1 MNRTTGTD
9 LAQQGQSL
17 HNGDSPHCA
26 NGKKALS
33 SQHMS
38 KGRTSWA
45 WVPTL
50 YFAEGLPYVLIVTV
64 SAIMFKQLGTSNAD
78 VALYTSWL
86 YLPWVIK
93 PIWSP
98 FVDLAKTKRWWL
110 LLTQLILGAGL
121 AGIALTLHAG
131 NFFKW
136 SLAIMWLLAFSS
148 ATHDI
153 SIDGFYLLG
162 LDEGE
167 QSLFVGIRNTAYRI
181 AMIAG
186 QGGLLILVGYFQN
199 RFGDVTNAWSLGFL
213 IAGGLMILLFL
224 YHSSILPHPVADCTI
239 AVSGKNILKEF
250 GRTFVSYFSKP
261 DILTAVLFILL
272 FRFPEAQ
279 IGKIAP
285 LFLVDSIENGGLGLT
300 TAQIG
305 FAQGTLGV
313 IGLLLGGILG
323 GITLSR
329 HGLKKCIWWMVGAIS
344 LPDLVYV
351 YLSWMPTQN
360 IAVVSSC
367 IFIEQL
373 GYGFGFTAFTLF
385 LMYVARGEHQ
395 TSHYAISTGIMALG
409 MMLPGMIS
417 GRLQEMM
424 GYRWFFVWI
433 IACCA
438 ITCLVSALIKYEPEF
453 GKKQ

>member
-1 MNRTTGTD
+1 M
-9 LAQQGQSL
+9 L
-17 HNGDSPHCA
+17 
-26 NGKKALS
+26 
-33 SQHMS
+33 
-38 KGRTSWA
+38 
-45 WVPTL
+45 V
-50 YFAEGLPYVLIVTV
+50 VTV
-64 SAIMFKQLGTSNAD
+64 SAIMFKQLGISNAD

-93 PIWSP
+93 PFWSP
-98 FVDLAKTKRWWL
+98 FVDLVKTKRWWL

-121 AGIALTLHAG
+121 AGVALTLNTT

-153 SIDGFYLLG
+153 SIDGFYMLG

-186 QGGLLILVGYFQN
+186 QGGLLIMVGQFEKL
-199 RFGDVTNAWSLGFL
+199 FGSTVRAWSLGFL
-213 IAGGLMILLFL
+213 VAGGLMILLWL
-224 YHSSILPHPVADCTI
+224 YHSYILPHPVADCTI
-239 AVSGKNILKEF
+239 GVSGSNILKEF
-250 GRTFVSYFSKP
+250 GMTFVSYFKKP
-261 DILTAVLFILL
+261 YIVPALLFILL

-279 IGKIAP
+279 LGKIAP
-285 LFLVDSIENGGLGLT
+285 LFLVDDIATGGLGLT
-300 TAQIG
+300 TGQVG

-329 HGLKKCIWWMVGAIS
+329 FGLKKCIWYMVAAIS
-344 LPDLVYV
+344 VPDLVYV
-351 YLSWMPTQN
+351 YLSWFPTQN
-360 IAVVSSC
+360 MALVSTC
-367 IFIEQL
+367 IFIEQM
-373 GYGFGFTAFTLF
+373 GYGFGFTAYTLF
-385 LMYVARGEHQ
+385 LMYFARGEHQ

-417 GRLQEMM
+417 GMLQESM
-424 GYRWFFVWI
+424 GYRTFFIWV

-438 ITCLVSALIKYEPEF
+438 VTCVVSAIIKYEPDF

>member
-1 MNRTTGTD
+1 M
-9 LAQQGQSL
+9 A
-17 HNGDSPHCA
+17 SPRA
-26 NGKKALS
+26 
-33 SQHMS
+33 
-38 KGRTSWA
+38 SWA

-50 YFAEGLPYVLIVTV
+50 YFAEGLPYVLVVTV
-64 SAIMFKQLGTSNAD
+64 SAIMFKQLGISNAD

-93 PIWSP
+93 PFWSP
-98 FVDLAKTKRWWL
+98 FVDLVKTKRWWL

-121 AGIALTLHAG
+121 AGVALTLNTT

-148 ATHDI
+148 ATPDI
-153 SIDGFYLLG
+153 SIDGFYMLG

-186 QGGLLILVGYFQN
+186 QGGLLIMVGQFE
-199 RFGDVTNAWSLGFL
+199 RLFGSTVRAWSLGFL
-213 IAGGLMILLFL
+213 VAGGLMILLWL
-224 YHSSILPHPVADCTI
+224 YHSYILPHPVADCTI
-239 AVSGKNILKEF
+239 GVSGSNILKEF
-250 GRTFVSYFSKP
+250 GMTFVSYFKKP
-261 DILTAVLFILL
+261 YIVPALLFILL

-279 IGKIAP
+279 LGKIAP
-285 LFLVDSIENGGLGLT
+285 LFLVDDIATGGLGLT
-300 TAQIG
+300 TGQVG

-329 HGLKKCIWWMVGAIS
+329 FGLKKCIWYMVAAIS
-344 LPDLVYV
+344 VPDLVYV
-351 YLSWMPTQN
+351 YLSWFPTQN
-360 IAVVSSC
+360 MALVSTC
-367 IFIEQL
+367 IFIEQM
-373 GYGFGFTAFTLF
+373 GYGFGFTAYTLF
-385 LMYVARGEHQ
+385 LMYFARGEHQ

-417 GRLQEMM
+417 GMLQESM
-424 GYRWFFVWI
+424 GYRTFFIWV

-438 ITCLVSALIKYEPEF
+438 VTCVVSAIIKYEPDF

>member
-1 MNRTTGTD
+1 M
-9 LAQQGQSL
+9 A
-17 HNGDSPHCA
+17 SPRA
-26 NGKKALS
+26 
-33 SQHMS
+33 
-38 KGRTSWA
+38 SWA

-50 YFAEGLPYVLIVTV
+50 YFAEGLPYVLVVTV
-64 SAIMFKQLGTSNAD
+64 SAIMFKQLGISNAD

-93 PIWSP
+93 PFWSP
-98 FVDLAKTKRWWL
+98 FVDLVKTKRWWL

-121 AGIALTLHAG
+121 AGVALTLNTT

-153 SIDGFYLLG
+153 SIDGFYMLG

-186 QGGLLILVGYFQN
+186 QGGLLILVGQFEKM
-199 RFGDVTNAWSLGFL
+199 FGSTVRAWSLGFL
-213 IAGGLMILLFL
+213 VAGGLMILLWL
-224 YHSSILPHPVADCTI
+224 YHSYILPHPVADCTI
-239 AVSGKNILKEF
+239 GISGSNILKEF
-250 GRTFVSYFSKP
+250 GMTFVSYFKKP
-261 DILTAVLFILL
+261 NILPALLFILL

-279 IGKIAP
+279 LGKIAP
-285 LFLVDSIENGGLGLT
+285 LFLVDDAAAGGLALT
-300 TAQIG
+300 TGQVG

-329 HGLKKCIWWMVGAIS
+329 FGLKKCIWYMVAAIS
-344 LPDLVYV
+344 VPDLVYV
-351 YLSWMPTQN
+351 YLSWFPTQN
-360 IAVVSSC
+360 MALVSTC
-367 IFIEQL
+367 IFIEQM
-373 GYGFGFTAFTLF
+373 GYGFGFTAYTLF
-385 LMYVARGEHQ
+385 LMYFARGEHQ

-417 GRLQEMM
+417 GILQESM
-424 GYRWFFVWI
+424 GYRTFFIWV

-438 ITCLVSALIKYEPEF
+438 VTCAVSAIIKYEPDF

>member
-1 MNRTTGTD
+1 M
-9 LAQQGQSL
+9 A
-17 HNGDSPHCA
+17 SPRA
-26 NGKKALS
+26 
-33 SQHMS
+33 
-38 KGRTSWA
+38 SWA

-50 YFAEGLPYVLIVTV
+50 YFAEGLPYVLVVTV
-64 SAIMFKQLGTSNAD
+64 SAIMFKQLGISNAD

-93 PIWSP
+93 PFWSP
-98 FVDLAKTKRWWL
+98 FVDLVKTKRWWL

-121 AGIALTLHAG
+121 AGVALTLNAA

-153 SIDGFYLLG
+153 SIDGFYMLG

-186 QGGLLILVGYFQN
+186 QGGLLIMVGQFEKL
-199 RFGDVTNAWSLGFL
+199 FGSTVRAWSLGFL
-213 IAGGLMILLFL
+213 VAGGLMILLWL
-224 YHSSILPHPVADCTI
+224 YHSYILPHPVADCTI
-239 AVSGKNILKEF
+239 GVSGKNILKEF
-250 GRTFVSYFSKP
+250 GMTFVSYFQKP
-261 DILTAVLFILL
+261 YILPALLFILL

-279 IGKIAP
+279 LGKIAP
-285 LFLVDSIENGGLGLT
+285 LFLVDDAAAGGLGLT
-300 TAQIG
+300 TGQVG

-329 HGLKKCIWWMVGAIS
+329 FGLKKCIWYMVAAIS
-344 LPDLVYV
+344 VPDLVYV
-351 YLSWMPTQN
+351 YLSWFPTQN
-360 IAVVSSC
+360 MALVSTC
-367 IFIEQL
+367 IFIEQM
-373 GYGFGFTAFTLF
+373 GYGFGFTAYTLF
-385 LMYVARGEHQ
+385 LMYFARGEHQ

-417 GRLQEMM
+417 GMLQESM
-424 GYRWFFVWI
+424 GYRTFFIWV

-438 ITCLVSALIKYEPEF
+438 VTCVVSALIKYEPDF

>member
-1 MNRTTGTD
+1 
-9 LAQQGQSL
+9 
-17 HNGDSPHCA
+17 
-26 NGKKALS
+26 
-33 SQHMS
+33 
-38 KGRTSWA
+38 
-45 WVPTL
+45 
-50 YFAEGLPYVLIVTV
+50 
-64 SAIMFKQLGTSNAD
+64 MFKQLGISNTD

-93 PIWSP
+93 PFWSP
-98 FVDLAKTKRWWL
+98 FVDLVKTKRWWL

-121 AGIALTLHAG
+121 AGVALTLNTT

-136 SLAIMWLLAFSS
+136 SLTIMWLLAFSS

-153 SIDGFYLLG
+153 SIDGFYMLG

-186 QGGLLILVGYFQN
+186 QGGLLILVGQFEKV
-199 RFGDVTNAWSLGFL
+199 FGSTVRAWSLGFL
-213 IAGGLMILLFL
+213 IAGGLMILLWL
-224 YHSSILPHPVADCTI
+224 YHSYILPHPVADCTI
-239 AVSGKNILKEF
+239 GVSGKNIIKEF
-250 GRTFVSYFSKP
+250 GMTFVSYFKKP
-261 DILTAVLFILL
+261 YILSALLFILL

-279 IGKIAP
+279 LGKIAP
-285 LFLVDSIENGGLGLT
+285 LFLVDDAASGGLELT
-300 TAQIG
+300 TGQVG

-329 HGLKKCIWWMVGAIS
+329 HGLKKCIWYMVAAIS
-344 LPDLVYV
+344 VPDLVYV
-351 YLSWMPTQN
+351 YLSWFPTQN
-360 IAVVSSC
+360 MALVSTC
-367 IFIEQL
+367 IFIEQM
-373 GYGFGFTAFTLF
+373 GYGFGFTAYTLF
-385 LMYVARGEHQ
+385 LMYFARGEHQ

-417 GRLQEMM
+417 GMLQEHM
-424 GYRWFFVWI
+424 GYRTFFIWV

-438 ITCLVSALIKYEPEF
+438 VTCVVSALIKYEPDF

>member
-1 MNRTTGTD
+1 M
-9 LAQQGQSL
+9 A
-17 HNGDSPHCA
+17 SPRA
-26 NGKKALS
+26 
-33 SQHMS
+33 
-38 KGRTSWA
+38 SWA

-50 YFAEGLPYVLIVTV
+50 YFAEGLPYVLVVTV
-64 SAIMFKQLGTSNAD
+64 SAIMFKQLGISNAD

-93 PIWSP
+93 PFWSP
-98 FVDLAKTKRWWL
+98 FVDLVKTKRWWL
-110 LLTQLILGAGL
+110 LLTQIILGAGL
-121 AGIALTLHAG
+121 AGVALTLNTT

-153 SIDGFYLLG
+153 SIDGFYMLG

-186 QGGLLILVGYFQN
+186 QGGLLILVGQFEKL
-199 RFGDVTNAWSLGFL
+199 FGSTVRAWSLGFL
-213 IAGGLMILLFL
+213 VAGGLMILLWL
-224 YHSSILPHPVADCTI
+224 YHSYILPHPVADCTI
-239 AVSGKNILKEF
+239 EVSGRNILKEF
-250 GRTFVSYFSKP
+250 GMTFVSYFKKP
-261 DILTAVLFILL
+261 HIVPALLFILL

-279 IGKIAP
+279 LGKIAP
-285 LFLVDSIENGGLGLT
+285 LFLVDVKEAGGLALT
-300 TAQIG
+300 TGQVG

-329 HGLKKCIWWMVGAIS
+329 FGLKKCIWFMVAAIS
-344 LPDLVYV
+344 VPDLVYV
-351 YLSWMPTQN
+351 YLSWFPTQN
-360 IAVVSSC
+360 MALVTTC
-367 IFIEQL
+367 IFIEQM
-373 GYGFGFTAFTLF
+373 GYGFGFTAYTLF
-385 LMYVARGEHQ
+385 LIYFSRGEHQ

-417 GRLQEMM
+417 GILQEHM
-424 GYRWFFVWI
+424 GYLAFFIWV
-433 IACCA
+433 IACCTV
-438 ITCLVSALIKYEPEF
+438 TCLVTAFIKYEPDF
-453 GKKQ
+453 GKKK

>member
-1 MNRTTGTD
+1 M
-9 LAQQGQSL
+9 A
-17 HNGDSPHCA
+17 SPRA
-26 NGKKALS
+26 
-33 SQHMS
+33 
-38 KGRTSWA
+38 SWA

-50 YFAEGLPYVLIVTV
+50 YFAEGLPYVLVVTV
-64 SAIMFKQLGTSNAD
+64 SAIMFKQLGISNAD

-93 PIWSP
+93 PFWSP
-98 FVDLAKTKRWWL
+98 FVDLVKTKRWWL

-121 AGIALTLHAG
+121 AGVALTLSTT

-153 SIDGFYLLG
+153 SIDGFYMLG

-186 QGGLLILVGYFQN
+186 QGGLLILVGQFEKA
-199 RFGDVTNAWSLGFL
+199 FGSTVRAWSLGFQV
-213 IAGGLMILLFL
+213 AGGLMILLWL
-224 YHSSILPHPVADCTI
+224 YHSYILPHPVADCTI
-239 AVSGKNILKEF
+239 GVSGKNILKEF
-250 GRTFVSYFSKP
+250 GMTFISYFQKP
-261 DILTAVLFILL
+261 YIVPALLFILL

-279 IGKIAP
+279 LGKIAP
-285 LFLVDSIENGGLGLT
+285 LFLVDDAAAGGLELT
-300 TAQIG
+300 TGQVG

-329 HGLKKCIWWMVGAIS
+329 FGLKKCIWYMVAAIS
-344 LPDLVYV
+344 VPDLVYV
-351 YLSWMPTQN
+351 YLSWFPTQN
-360 IAVVSSC
+360 MALVSTC
-367 IFIEQL
+367 IFIEQM
-373 GYGFGFTAFTLF
+373 GYGFGFTAYTLF
-385 LMYVARGEHQ
+385 LMYFARGEHQ

-417 GRLQEMM
+417 GMLQESM
-424 GYRWFFVWI
+424 GYRTFFIWV

-438 ITCLVSALIKYEPEF
+438 VTCAVSAFIKYEPDF

>member
-1 MNRTTGTD
+1 MASHR
-9 LAQQGQSL
+9 S
-17 HNGDSPHCA
+17 
-26 NGKKALS
+26 
-33 SQHMS
+33 
-38 KGRTSWA
+38 SWA

-50 YFAEGLPYVLIVTV
+50 YFAEGLPYVLVVTV
-64 SAIMFKQLGTSNAD
+64 SAIMFKQLGISNAD

-93 PIWSP
+93 PFWSP
-98 FVDLAKTKRWWL
+98 FVDLVKTKRWWL
-110 LLTQLILGAGL
+110 LLTQVILGAGL
-121 AGIALTLHAG
+121 AGVALTLNTS
-131 NFFKW
+131 NFFRW

-153 SIDGFYLLG
+153 SIDGFYMLG

-186 QGGLLILVGYFQN
+186 QGGLLILVGLFEKQ
-199 RFGDVTNAWSLGFL
+199 FGSAVRAWSLGFL
-213 IAGGLMILLFL
+213 VAGGLMILLWL
-224 YHSSILPHPVADCTI
+224 YHSYILPHPVADCTI
-239 AVSGKNILKEF
+239 GISGKNILKEF
-250 GRTFVSYFSKP
+250 GMTFVSYFKKP
-261 DILTAVLFILL
+261 HILPALLFILL

-279 IGKIAP
+279 LGKIAP
-285 LFLVDSIENGGLGLT
+285 LFLVDDAAAGGLALT
-300 TAQIG
+300 TGQVG

-323 GITLSR
+323 GITLS
-329 HGLKKCIWWMVGAIS
+329 HYGLKKCIWYMVAAIS
-344 LPDLVYV
+344 VPDLVYV
-351 YLSWMPTQN
+351 YLSWLPTQN
-360 IAVVSSC
+360 MALVSTC
-367 IFIEQL
+367 IFIEQM
-373 GYGFGFTAFTLF
+373 GYGFGFTAYTLF
-385 LMYVARGEHQ
+385 LMYFARGEHQ

-417 GRLQEMM
+417 GILQEHM
-424 GYRWFFVWI
+424 GYRTFFIWV

-438 ITCLVSALIKYEPEF
+438 VTCVVSAIIKYEPDF

>member
-1 MNRTTGTD
+1 M
-9 LAQQGQSL
+9 A
-17 HNGDSPHCA
+17 SPRA
-26 NGKKALS
+26 
-33 SQHMS
+33 
-38 KGRTSWA
+38 SWA

-50 YFAEGLPYVLIVTV
+50 YFAEGLPYVLVVTV
-64 SAIMFKQLGTSNAD
+64 SAIMFKQLGISNAD

-93 PIWSP
+93 PFWSP
-98 FVDLAKTKRWWL
+98 FVDLIKTKRWWL

-121 AGIALTLHAG
+121 AGVALTLNTT

-136 SLAIMWLLAFSS
+136 SLAILWLLAFSS

-153 SIDGFYLLG
+153 SIDGFYMLG

-186 QGGLLILVGYFQN
+186 QGGLLILVGQFEKA
-199 RFGDVTNAWSLGFL
+199 FGSTVRAWSLGFM
-213 IAGGLMILLFL
+213 IAGALMILLWL
-224 YHSSILPHPVADCTI
+224 YHSYILPHPVADCTTGT
-239 AVSGKNILKEF
+239 SGSNILKEF
-250 GRTFVSYFSKP
+250 GMTFVSYFKKP
-261 DILTAVLFILL
+261 HIVPALLFILL

-279 IGKIAP
+279 LGKIAP
-285 LFLVDSIENGGLGLT
+285 LFLVDSAAAGGLGLT
-300 TAQIG
+300 TGQVG

-323 GITLSR
+323 GITLS
-329 HGLKKCIWWMVGAIS
+329 HFGLKKCIWYMVAAIS
-344 LPDLVYV
+344 VPDLVYV
-351 YLSWMPTQN
+351 FLSWFPTQHMTLVT
-360 IAVVSSC
+360 AC
-367 IFIEQL
+367 IFIEQM
-373 GYGFGFTAFTLF
+373 GYGFGFTAYTLF
-385 LMYVARGEHQ
+385 LIYFSRGEHQ

-417 GRLQEMM
+417 GILQERM
-424 GYRWFFVWI
+424 GYLAFFIWV
-433 IACCA
+433 IACC
-438 ITCLVSALIKYEPEF
+438 IVTCLVAAFIKYEPDF

>member
-1 MNRTTGTD
+1 MASTR
-9 LAQQGQSL
+9 A
-17 HNGDSPHCA
+17 
-26 NGKKALS
+26 
-33 SQHMS
+33 
-38 KGRTSWA
+38 SWA

-50 YFAEGLPYVLIVTV
+50 YFAEGLPYVLVVTV
-64 SAIMFKQLGTSNAD
+64 SAIMFKQLGISNAD

-93 PIWSP
+93 PFWSP
-98 FVDLAKTKRWWL
+98 FVDLVKTKRWWL

-121 AGIALTLHAG
+121 AGVALTL
-131 NFFKW
+131 NTTSFFKW
-136 SLAIMWLLAFSS
+136 SLAILWLLAFSS

-153 SIDGFYLLG
+153 SIDGFYMLG

-186 QGGLLILVGYFQN
+186 QGGLLILVGQFEKL
-199 RFGDVTNAWSLGFL
+199 FGSAVRAWSLGFL
-213 IAGGLMILLFL
+213 IAGGLMILLWL
-224 YHSSILPHPVADCTI
+224 YHSYILPHPVADCTI
-239 AVSGKNILKEF
+239 GVSGSNIIKEF
-250 GRTFVSYFSKP
+250 GMTFISYFRKP
-261 DILTAVLFILL
+261 NIIPALLFILL

-285 LFLVDSIENGGLGLT
+285 LFLVDSAAAGGLELT
-300 TAQIG
+300 TGQIG

-313 IGLLLGGILG
+313 IGLLAGGILG

-329 HGLKKCIWWMVGAIS
+329 FGLKKCIWYMVAAIS
-344 LPDLVYV
+344 VPDLVYV
-351 YLSWMPTQN
+351 YLSWMPTQD
-360 IAVVSSC
+360 IALVSTC

-373 GYGFGFTAFTLF
+373 GYGFGFTAYTLF
-385 LMYVARGEHQ
+385 LMYFARGEHQ

-409 MMLPGMIS
+409 MMLPGMFS
-417 GRLQEMM
+417 GKLQELM
-424 GYRWFFVWI
+424 GYRTFFIWI

-438 ITCLVSALIKYEPEF
+438 VTCVVSALIKYEPDF

>member
-1 MNRTTGTD
+1 MASHR
-9 LAQQGQSL
+9 S
-17 HNGDSPHCA
+17 
-26 NGKKALS
+26 
-33 SQHMS
+33 
-38 KGRTSWA
+38 SWA

-50 YFAEGLPYVLIVTV
+50 YFAEGLPYVLVVTV
-64 SAIMFKQLGTSNAD
+64 SAIMFKQLGISNAD

-93 PIWSP
+93 PFWSP
-98 FVDLAKTKRWWL
+98 FVDLVKTKRWWL
-110 LLTQLILGAGL
+110 LLTQVILGAGL
-121 AGIALTLHAG
+121 AGIALTLNTT
-131 NFFKW
+131 NFFRW

-153 SIDGFYLLG
+153 SIDGFYMLG

-186 QGGLLILVGYFQN
+186 QGGLLILVGLFEKQ
-199 RFGDVTNAWSLGFL
+199 FGSAVRAWSLGFL
-213 IAGGLMILLFL
+213 VAGGLMILLWL
-224 YHSSILPHPVADCTI
+224 YHSYILPHPVADCTTGI
-239 AVSGKNILKEF
+239 SGKNILKEF
-250 GRTFVSYFSKP
+250 GMTFVSYFKKP
-261 DILTAVLFILL
+261 NILPALLFILL

-279 IGKIAP
+279 LGKIAP
-285 LFLVDSIENGGLGLT
+285 LFLVDDAAAGGLALT
-300 TAQIG
+300 TGQVG

-323 GITLSR
+323 GITLS
-329 HGLKKCIWWMVGAIS
+329 HYGLKKCIWYMVAAIS
-344 LPDLVYV
+344 VPDLVYV
-351 YLSWMPTQN
+351 YLSWLPTQN
-360 IAVVSSC
+360 MALVSTC
-367 IFIEQL
+367 IFIEQM
-373 GYGFGFTAFTLF
+373 GYGFGFTAYTLF
-385 LMYVARGEHQ
+385 LMYFARGEHQ

-417 GRLQEMM
+417 GILQEHM
-424 GYRWFFVWI
+424 GYRTFFIWV

-438 ITCLVSALIKYEPEF
+438 VTCVVSAIIKYEPDF

>member
-1 MNRTTGTD
+1 M
-9 LAQQGQSL
+9 A
-17 HNGDSPHCA
+17 SPRA
-26 NGKKALS
+26 
-33 SQHMS
+33 
-38 KGRTSWA
+38 SWA

-50 YFAEGLPYVLIVTV
+50 YFAEGLPYVLVVTV
-64 SAIMFKQLGTSNAD
+64 SAIMFKQLGISNTD

-93 PIWSP
+93 PFWSP
-98 FVDLAKTKRWWL
+98 FVDLVKTKRWWL

-121 AGIALTLHAG
+121 AGVALTLNTT

-136 SLAIMWLLAFSS
+136 SLTIMWLLAFSS

-153 SIDGFYLLG
+153 SIDGFYMLG

-186 QGGLLILVGYFQN
+186 QGGLLMLVGLFEKM
-199 RFGDVTNAWSLGFL
+199 FGSTVRAWSLGFL
-213 IAGGLMILLFL
+213 IAGGLMILLWL
-224 YHSSILPHPVADCTI
+224 YHSYILPHPVADCTTG
-239 AVSGKNILKEF
+239 VSGKNILKEF
-250 GRTFVSYFSKP
+250 GMTFVSYFKKP
-261 DILTAVLFILL
+261 YILPALLFILL

-279 IGKIAP
+279 LGKIAP
-285 LFLVDSIENGGLGLT
+285 LFLVDNAASGGLELT
-300 TAQIG
+300 TGQVG

-329 HGLKKCIWWMVGAIS
+329 HGLKKCIWYMVAAIS
-344 LPDLVYV
+344 VPDLVYV
-351 YLSWMPTQN
+351 YLSWFPTQN
-360 IAVVSSC
+360 MPLVSTC
-367 IFIEQL
+367 IFIEQM
-373 GYGFGFTAFTLF
+373 GYGFGFTAYTLF
-385 LMYVARGEHQ
+385 LMYFARGEHQ

-417 GRLQEMM
+417 GMLQEHM
-424 GYRWFFVWI
+424 GYRTFFIWV
-433 IACCA
+433 IACCTV
-438 ITCLVSALIKYEPEF
+438 TCVVSAIIKYEPDF

>member
-1 MNRTTGTD
+1 MASHRV
-9 LAQQGQSL
+9 
-17 HNGDSPHCA
+17 
-26 NGKKALS
+26 
-33 SQHMS
+33 
-38 KGRTSWA
+38 SWA

-50 YFAEGLPYVLIVTV
+50 YFAEGLPYVLVVTV
-64 SAIMFKQLGTSNAD
+64 SAIMFKQLGISNAD

-93 PIWSP
+93 PFWSP
-98 FVDLAKTKRWWL
+98 FVDLVRTKRWWL

-121 AGIALTLHAG
+121 AGVALTLKTT
-131 NFFKW
+131 NFFRW

-153 SIDGFYLLG
+153 SIDGFYMLG

-186 QGGLLILVGYFQN
+186 QGGLLILVGMFE
-199 RFGDVTNAWSLGFL
+199 RMFGSTVRAWSLGFM
-213 IAGGLMILLFL
+213 IAGGIMILLWL
-224 YHSSILPHPVADCTI
+224 YHSYILPHPVADCTTGT
-239 AVSGKNILKEF
+239 SGSNILKEF
-250 GRTFVSYFSKP
+250 GMTFVSYFKKP
-261 DILTAVLFILL
+261 DILPALLFILL

-279 IGKIAP
+279 LGKIAP
-285 LFLVDSIENGGLGLT
+285 LFLVDSQAAGGLALT
-300 TAQIG
+300 TSQVG

-329 HGLKKCIWWMVGAIS
+329 FGLKKCIWYMVAAIS
-344 LPDLVYV
+344 APDLVYV
-351 YLSWMPTQN
+351 YLSWLPTQN
-360 IAVVSSC
+360 MALVSTC
-367 IFIEQL
+367 IFIEQM
-373 GYGFGFTAFTLF
+373 GYGFGFTAYTLF
-385 LMYVARGEHQ
+385 LMYFARGEHQ

-417 GRLQEMM
+417 GILQEHM
-424 GYRWFFVWI
+424 GYRTFFIWV

-438 ITCLVSALIKYEPEF
+438 VTCVVSAIIKYEPDF

>member
-1 MNRTTGTD
+1 MAST
-9 LAQQGQSL
+9 
-17 HNGDSPHCA
+17 
-26 NGKKALS
+26 K
-33 SQHMS
+33 
-38 KGRTSWA
+38 TSWA

-50 YFAEGLPYVLIVTV
+50 YFAEGLPYVLVVTV
-64 SAIMFKQLGTSNAD
+64 STIMFKQLGLSNTE

-93 PIWSP
+93 PFWSP
-98 FVDLAKTKRWWL
+98 FIDLVKTKRWWL

-121 AGIALTLHAG
+121 AGVALTLNTSG
-131 NFFKW
+131 FVRW
-136 SLAIMWLLAFSS
+136 SLAILWLLAFSS

-186 QGGLLILVGYFQN
+186 QGGLLLLVDWLKKRFDTIIPPHIDFNTFHTGVWMGYIPAP
-199 RFGDVTNAWSLGFL
+199 GKDYAMTYAWSLGFL
-213 IAGGLMILLFL
+213 IAGGLMILLWL
-224 YHSSILPHPVADCTI
+224 YHSYILPHPVADCT
-239 AVSGKNILKEF
+239 SGTSGSNIIKEF
-250 GRTFVSYFSKP
+250 GMTFVSFFKKP
-261 DILTAVLFILL
+261 YIIPALLFILL

-279 IGKIAP
+279 LGKISP
-285 LFLVDSIENGGLGLT
+285 LFLIDSADAGGLALT
-300 TAQIG
+300 TGQVG
-305 FAQGTLGV
+305 LAQGTLGV

-323 GITLSR
+323 GLTLSR
-329 HGLKKCIWWMVGAIS
+329 FGLKKCIWYMVAAIS
-344 LPDLVYV
+344 VPDLVYV
-351 YLSWMPTQN
+351 YLSWMPSQN
-360 IAVVSSC
+360 MALVSSC

-373 GYGFGFTAFTLF
+373 GYGFGFTAYTLF
-385 LMYVARGEHQ
+385 LMYFARGEHQ

-417 GRLQEMM
+417 GMLQEHM
-424 GYRWFFVWI
+424 GYRTFFIWV

-438 ITCLVSALIKYEPEF
+438 VTCVVSALIKYEPDF

>member
-1 MNRTTGTD
+1 M
-9 LAQQGQSL
+9 A
-17 HNGDSPHCA
+17 SPRA
-26 NGKKALS
+26 
-33 SQHMS
+33 
-38 KGRTSWA
+38 SWA

-50 YFAEGLPYVLIVTV
+50 YFAEGLPYVLVVTV
-64 SAIMFKQLGTSNAD
+64 SGIMFRQLGISVAD

-93 PIWSP
+93 PFWSP
-98 FVDLAKTKRWWL
+98 FVDLVKTKRWWL

-121 AGIALTLHAG
+121 AGVGLTL
-131 NFFKW
+131 NTSDFFKW

-153 SIDGFYLLG
+153 SIDGFYMLG

-186 QGGLLILVGYFQN
+186 QGGLLILVGLFEKL
-199 RFGDVTNAWSLGFL
+199 FGSTVRAWSLGFM
-213 IAGGLMILLFL
+213 IAGGLMILLWL
-224 YHSSILPHPVADCTI
+224 YHSYILPHPVADCTTG
-239 AVSGKNILKEF
+239 VSGSNILKEF
-250 GRTFVSYFSKP
+250 GMTFVSYFKKP
-261 DILTAVLFILL
+261 YIIPALLFILL

-279 IGKIAP
+279 LGKIAP
-285 LFLVDSIENGGLGLT
+285 LFLIDSAAEGGLALT
-300 TAQIG
+300 TAQVG

-329 HGLKKCIWWMVGAIS
+329 FGLKKCIWYMVAAIS
-344 LPDLVYV
+344 VPDLVYV

-360 IAVVSSC
+360 IALVSSC
-367 IFIEQL
+367 IFIEQM
-373 GYGFGFTAFTLF
+373 GYGFGFTAYTLF
-385 LMYVARGEHQ
+385 LMYFARGEHQ

-417 GRLQEMM
+417 GVLQEHM
-424 GYRWFFVWI
+424 GYRTFFIWV

-438 ITCLVSALIKYEPEF
+438 VTCVVSALIKYEPDF

>member
-1 MNRTTGTD
+1 M
-9 LAQQGQSL
+9 A
-17 HNGDSPHCA
+17 SPRA
-26 NGKKALS
+26 
-33 SQHMS
+33 
-38 KGRTSWA
+38 SWA

-50 YFAEGLPYVLIVTV
+50 YFAEGLPYVLVVTV
-64 SAIMFKQLGTSNAD
+64 SAIMFKQLGISNAD

-93 PIWSP
+93 PFWSP
-98 FVDLAKTKRWWL
+98 FVDLVKTKRWWL

-121 AGIALTLHAG
+121 AGVALTLNTT
-131 NFFKW
+131 NFFRW

-186 QGGLLILVGYFQN
+186 QGGLLILVGLFEKQ
-199 RFGDVTNAWSLGFL
+199 FGSTVRAWSLGFL
-213 IAGGLMILLFL
+213 VAGALMILLWL
-224 YHSSILPHPVADCTI
+224 YHSYILPHPVADCTI
-239 AVSGKNILKEF
+239 GVSGSNIIKEF
-250 GRTFVSYFSKP
+250 GMTFVSYFQKP
-261 DILTAVLFILL
+261 YIIPALLFILL

-279 IGKIAP
+279 LGKISP
-285 LFLVDSIENGGLGLT
+285 LFLVDDAANGGLALT
-300 TAQIG
+300 TGQVG
-305 FAQGTLGV
+305 LAQGTLGV
-313 IGLLLGGILG
+313 IGLLTGGILG
-323 GITLSR
+323 GITLSKY
-329 HGLKKCIWWMVGAIS
+329 GLKKCIWYMVAAIS
-344 LPDLVYV
+344 VPDLVYV
-351 YLSWMPTQN
+351 YLSWMPTGN
-360 IAVVSSC
+360 MALVSTC

-373 GYGFGFTAFTLF
+373 GYGFGFTAYTLF
-385 LMYVARGEHQ
+385 LMYFARGEHQ

-417 GRLQEMM
+417 GWLQEKM
-424 GYRWFFVWI
+424 GYQWFFIWI

-438 ITCLVSALIKYEPEF
+438 VTCIVSALIKYEPDF

>member
-1 MNRTTGTD
+1 M
-9 LAQQGQSL
+9 A
-17 HNGDSPHCA
+17 SPRA
-26 NGKKALS
+26 
-33 SQHMS
+33 
-38 KGRTSWA
+38 SWA

-50 YFAEGLPYVLIVTV
+50 YFAEGLPYVLVVTV
-64 SAIMFKQLGTSNAD
+64 SAIMFKQLGISNAD

-93 PIWSP
+93 PFWSP
-98 FVDLAKTKRWWL
+98 FVDLVKTKRWWL

-121 AGIALTLHAG
+121 AGVALTLNTT
-131 NFFKW
+131 NFFRW
-136 SLAIMWLLAFSS
+136 SLAVMWLLAFSS

-153 SIDGFYLLG
+153 SIDGFYMLG

-186 QGGLLILVGYFQN
+186 QGGLLILVGQFEKM
-199 RFGDVTNAWSLGFL
+199 FGSTVRAWSLGFL
-213 IAGGLMILLFL
+213 VAGGLMILLWL
-224 YHSSILPHPVADCTI
+224 YHSYILPHPVADCTI
-239 AVSGKNILKEF
+239 GISGSNILKEF
-250 GRTFVSYFSKP
+250 GMTFVSYFKKP
-261 DILTAVLFILL
+261 HILPALLFILL

-279 IGKIAP
+279 LGKIAP
-285 LFLVDSIENGGLGLT
+285 LFLVDDAAAGGLALT
-300 TAQIG
+300 TGQVG

-329 HGLKKCIWWMVGAIS
+329 FGLKKCIWYMVAAIS
-344 LPDLVYV
+344 VPDLVYV
-351 YLSWMPTQN
+351 YLSWFPTQN
-360 IAVVSSC
+360 MALVSTC
-367 IFIEQL
+367 IFIEQM
-373 GYGFGFTAFTLF
+373 GYGFGFTAYTLF
-385 LMYVARGEHQ
+385 LMYFARGEHQ

-417 GRLQEMM
+417 GMLQESM
-424 GYRWFFVWI
+424 GYRTFFIWV

-438 ITCLVSALIKYEPEF
+438 VTCAVSAIIKYEPDF

>member
-1 MNRTTGTD
+1 M
-9 LAQQGQSL
+9 A
-17 HNGDSPHCA
+17 SPRA
-26 NGKKALS
+26 
-33 SQHMS
+33 
-38 KGRTSWA
+38 SWA

-50 YFAEGLPYVLIVTV
+50 YFAEGLPYVLVVTV
-64 SAIMFKQLGTSNAD
+64 SAIMFKQLGISNAD

-93 PIWSP
+93 PFWSP
-98 FVDLAKTKRWWL
+98 FVDLVKTKRWWL
-110 LLTQLILGAGL
+110 LLTQVILGAGL
-121 AGIALTLHAG
+121 AGVALTLNTT
-131 NFFKW
+131 NFFRW

-153 SIDGFYLLG
+153 SIDGFYMLG

-186 QGGLLILVGYFQN
+186 QGGLLILVGQFEKL
-199 RFGDVTNAWSLGFL
+199 FGSTLRAWTLGFM
-213 IAGGLMILLFL
+213 IAGALMILLWL
-224 YHSSILPHPVADCTI
+224 YHSYILPHPVADCTTGI
-239 AVSGKNILKEF
+239 SGSNILKEF
-250 GRTFVSYFSKP
+250 GMTFVSYFRKP
-261 DILTAVLFILL
+261 YIVPALLFILL

-279 IGKIAP
+279 LGKIAP
-285 LFLVDSIENGGLGLT
+285 LFLIDPVEAGGLGLT
-300 TAQIG
+300 TGEVG

-329 HGLKKCIWWMVGAIS
+329 YGLKKCIWYMVAAIS
-344 LPDLVYV
+344 VPDLVYV
-351 YLSWMPTQN
+351 YLSWFPTQN
-360 IAVVSSC
+360 MALVSTC
-367 IFIEQL
+367 IFIEQM
-373 GYGFGFTAFTLF
+373 GYGFGFTAYTLF
-385 LMYVARGEHQ
+385 LMYFARGEHQ

-417 GRLQEMM
+417 GMLQEHM
-424 GYRWFFVWI
+424 GYRTFFIWV

-438 ITCLVSALIKYEPEF
+438 VTCVVSAIIKYEPDF

>member
-1 MNRTTGTD
+1 M
-9 LAQQGQSL
+9 A
-17 HNGDSPHCA
+17 SPRA
-26 NGKKALS
+26 
-33 SQHMS
+33 
-38 KGRTSWA
+38 SWA

-50 YFAEGLPYVLIVTV
+50 YFAEGLPYVLVVTV
-64 SAIMFKQLGTSNAD
+64 SAIMFKQLGISNAD

-93 PIWSP
+93 PFWSP
-98 FVDLAKTKRWWL
+98 FVDLVKTKRWWL

-121 AGIALTLHAG
+121 AGVALTLNTT

-153 SIDGFYLLG
+153 SIDGFYMLG

-186 QGGLLILVGYFQN
+186 QGGLLILVGQFEKL
-199 RFGDVTNAWSLGFL
+199 FGSTVRAWSLGFMV
-213 IAGGLMILLFL
+213 AGGLMILLWL
-224 YHSSILPHPVADCTI
+224 YHSYILPHPVADCTI
-239 AVSGKNILKEF
+239 GVSGKNILKEF
-250 GRTFVSYFSKP
+250 GMTFVSYFKKP
-261 DILTAVLFILL
+261 HILPALLFILL

-279 IGKIAP
+279 LGKIAP
-285 LFLVDSIENGGLGLT
+285 LFLVDDAASGGLALT
-300 TAQIG
+300 TGQVG

-323 GITLSR
+323 GITLS
-329 HGLKKCIWWMVGAIS
+329 HYGLKKCIWYMVAAIS
-344 LPDLVYV
+344 VPDLVYV
-351 YLSWMPTQN
+351 YLSWFPTQN
-360 IAVVSSC
+360 MALVSTC
-367 IFIEQL
+367 IFIEQM
-373 GYGFGFTAFTLF
+373 GYGFGFTAYTLF
-385 LMYVARGEHQ
+385 LMYFARGEHQ

-417 GRLQEMM
+417 GMLQEHM
-424 GYRWFFVWI
+424 GYRTFFIWV

-438 ITCLVSALIKYEPEF
+438 VTCVVSAIIRYEPDF

>member
-1 MNRTTGTD
+1 M
-9 LAQQGQSL
+9 A
-17 HNGDSPHCA
+17 SPRA
-26 NGKKALS
+26 
-33 SQHMS
+33 
-38 KGRTSWA
+38 SWA

-50 YFAEGLPYVLIVTV
+50 YFAEGLPYVLVVTV
-64 SAIMFKQLGTSNAD
+64 SAIMFKQLGISNAD

-93 PIWSP
+93 PFWSP
-98 FVDLAKTKRWWL
+98 FVDLVKTKRWWL
-110 LLTQLILGAGL
+110 LLTQIILGAGL
-121 AGIALTLHAG
+121 AGVALTLNTT

-153 SIDGFYLLG
+153 SIDGFYMLG

-186 QGGLLILVGYFQN
+186 QGGLLILVGQFEKA
-199 RFGDVTNAWSLGFL
+199 FGSTVRAWSLGFMV
-213 IAGGLMILLFL
+213 AGGLMILLWL
-224 YHSSILPHPVADCTI
+224 YHSYILPHPVADCTTSI
-239 AVSGKNILKEF
+239 SGSNILKEF
-250 GRTFVSYFSKP
+250 GMTFVSYFKKP
-261 DILTAVLFILL
+261 HILPALLFILL

-279 IGKIAP
+279 LGKIAP
-285 LFLVDSIENGGLGLT
+285 LFLVDTEAAGGLALT
-300 TAQIG
+300 TGQVG

-323 GITLSR
+323 GITLS
-329 HGLKKCIWWMVGAIS
+329 HFGLKKCIWYMVAAIS
-344 LPDLVYV
+344 VPDLVYV
-351 YLSWMPTQN
+351 YLSWFPTQN
-360 IAVVSSC
+360 MALVSTC
-367 IFIEQL
+367 IFIEQM
-373 GYGFGFTAFTLF
+373 GYGFGFTAYTLF
-385 LMYVARGEHQ
+385 LMYFARGEHQ

-417 GRLQEMM
+417 GMLQESM
-424 GYRWFFVWI
+424 GYRTFFIWV
-433 IACCA
+433 IACCTV
-438 ITCLVSALIKYEPEF
+438 TCVVSAIIKYEPDF

>member
-1 MNRTTGTD
+1 MG
-9 LAQQGQSL
+9 
-17 HNGDSPHCA
+17 
-26 NGKKALS
+26 
-33 SQHMS
+33 

-50 YFAEGLPYVLIVTV
+50 YFAEGLPYVLVVTV
-64 SAIMFKQLGTSNAD
+64 SAIMFKQLGISNAD

-93 PIWSP
+93 PFWSP
-98 FVDLAKTKRWWL
+98 FVDLVKTKRWWL

-121 AGIALTLHAG
+121 AGVGLTL
-131 NFFKW
+131 NTTDFFKW

-153 SIDGFYLLG
+153 SIDGFYMLG

-186 QGGLLILVGYFQN
+186 QGGLLILVGQFEKA
-199 RFGDVTNAWSLGFL
+199 FGSTVRAWTLGFM
-213 IAGGLMILLFL
+213 IAGALMILLWL
-224 YHSSILPHPVADCTI
+224 YHSYILPHPVADCTTGI
-239 AVSGKNILKEF
+239 SGSNILKEF
-250 GRTFVSYFSKP
+250 GMTFVSYFRKP
-261 DILTAVLFILL
+261 YIIPALLFILL

-279 IGKIAP
+279 LGKIAP
-285 LFLVDSIENGGLGLT
+285 LFLIDHIEAGGLGLT
-300 TAQIG
+300 TGQVG

-329 HGLKKCIWWMVGAIS
+329 FGLKKCIWYMVAAIS
-344 LPDLVYV
+344 VPDLVYV

-360 IAVVSSC
+360 IALVSSC
-367 IFIEQL
+367 IFIEQM
-373 GYGFGFTAFTLF
+373 GYGFGFTAYTLF
-385 LMYVARGEHQ
+385 LMYFARGEHQ

-417 GRLQEMM
+417 GTLQEHM
-424 GYRWFFVWI
+424 GYRTFFIWV

-438 ITCLVSALIKYEPEF
+438 VTCIVSAIIKYEPDF

>member
-1 MNRTTGTD
+1 M
-9 LAQQGQSL
+9 A
-17 HNGDSPHCA
+17 SPRA
-26 NGKKALS
+26 
-33 SQHMS
+33 
-38 KGRTSWA
+38 SWA

-50 YFAEGLPYVLIVTV
+50 YFAEGLPYVLVVTV
-64 SAIMFKQLGTSNAD
+64 SAIMFKQLGISNTD

-93 PIWSP
+93 PFWSP
-98 FVDLAKTKRWWL
+98 FVDLVKTKRWWL

-121 AGIALTLHAG
+121 AGVALTLNTT

-136 SLAIMWLLAFSS
+136 SLTIMWLLAFSS

-153 SIDGFYLLG
+153 SIDGFYMLG

-186 QGGLLILVGYFQN
+186 QGGLLILVGQFEKV
-199 RFGDVTNAWSLGFL
+199 FGSTVRAWSLGFL
-213 IAGGLMILLFL
+213 IAGGLMILLWL
-224 YHSSILPHPVADCTI
+224 YHSYILPHPVADCTI
-239 AVSGKNILKEF
+239 GVSGKNIIKEF
-250 GRTFVSYFSKP
+250 GMTFVSYFKKP
-261 DILTAVLFILL
+261 YILSALLFILL

-279 IGKIAP
+279 LGKIAP
-285 LFLVDSIENGGLGLT
+285 LFLVDDAASGGLELT
-300 TAQIG
+300 TGQVG

-329 HGLKKCIWWMVGAIS
+329 HGLKKCIWYMVAAIS
-344 LPDLVYV
+344 VPDLVYV
-351 YLSWMPTQN
+351 YLSWFPTQN
-360 IAVVSSC
+360 MALVSTC
-367 IFIEQL
+367 IFIEQM
-373 GYGFGFTAFTLF
+373 GYGFGFTAYTLF
-385 LMYVARGEHQ
+385 LMYFARGEHQ

-417 GRLQEMM
+417 GMLQEHM
-424 GYRWFFVWI
+424 GYRTFFIWV

-438 ITCLVSALIKYEPEF
+438 VTCVVSALIKYEPDF

>member
-1 MNRTTGTD
+1 M
-9 LAQQGQSL
+9 A
-17 HNGDSPHCA
+17 
-26 NGKKALS
+26 KAP
-33 SQHMS
+33 
-38 KGRTSWA
+38 TSWA

-50 YFAEGLPYVLIVTV
+50 YFAEGLPYVLVVTV
-64 SAIMFKQLGTSNAD
+64 SAIMFKQLGISNAD

-93 PIWSP
+93 PFWSP
-98 FVDLAKTKRWWL
+98 FVDLVRTKRWWL
-110 LLTQLILGAGL
+110 LITQLILGAGL
-121 AGIALTLHAG
+121 AGVALTL
-131 NFFKW
+131 NTTSFFRW

-153 SIDGFYLLG
+153 SIDGFYMLG

-186 QGGLLILVGYFQN
+186 QGGLLILVGQFEKL
-199 RFGDVTNAWSLGFL
+199 FGSTVRAWTLGFM
-213 IAGGLMILLFL
+213 IAGALMILLWL
-224 YHSSILPHPVADCTI
+224 YHSYILPHPVADCTTGI
-239 AVSGKNILKEF
+239 SGSNILKEF
-250 GRTFVSYFSKP
+250 GMTFVSYFRKP
-261 DILTAVLFILL
+261 YIVPALLFILL

-279 IGKIAP
+279 LGKIAP
-285 LFLVDSIENGGLGLT
+285 LFLIDPVEAGGLGLT
-300 TAQIG
+300 TGEVG

-329 HGLKKCIWWMVGAIS
+329 YGLKKCIWYMVAAIS
-344 LPDLVYV
+344 VPDLVYV
-351 YLSWMPTQN
+351 YLSWFPTQN
-360 IAVVSSC
+360 MALVSTC
-367 IFIEQL
+367 IFIEQM
-373 GYGFGFTAFTLF
+373 GYGFGFTAYTLF
-385 LMYVARGEHQ
+385 LMYFARGEHQ

-417 GRLQEMM
+417 GMLQEHM
-424 GYRWFFVWI
+424 GYRTFFIWV

-438 ITCLVSALIKYEPEF
+438 VTCVVSAIIKYEPDF

>member
-1 MNRTTGTD
+1 M
-9 LAQQGQSL
+9 A
-17 HNGDSPHCA
+17 SP
-26 NGKKALS
+26 
-33 SQHMS
+33 
-38 KGRTSWA
+38 RTSWA

-50 YFAEGLPYVLIVTV
+50 YFAEGLPYVLVVTV
-64 SAIMFKQLGTSNAD
+64 SAIMFKQLGISNAD

-93 PIWSP
+93 PFWSP
-98 FVDLAKTKRWWL
+98 FVDLVKTKRWWL

-121 AGIALTLHAG
+121 AGIGLTLNTT
-131 NFFKW
+131 NFFRW

-153 SIDGFYLLG
+153 SIDGFYMLG

-167 QSLFVGIRNTAYRI
+167 QSMFVGIRNTAYRI

-186 QGGLLILVGYFQN
+186 QGGLLILVGLFQKM
-199 RFGDVTNAWSLGFL
+199 FGSAVKAWSIGFL
-213 IAGGLMILLFL
+213 IAGGLLILLWL
-224 YHSSILPHPVADCTI
+224 YHSYILPHPVADCTTG
-239 AVSGKNILKEF
+239 VSGKNIVKEF
-250 GRTFVSYFSKP
+250 GMTFVSYFQKP
-261 DILTAVLFILL
+261 YIIPALLFILL

-285 LFLVDSIENGGLGLT
+285 LFLIDDVANGGLGLT
-300 TAQIG
+300 TQQIG

-329 HGLKKCIWWMVGAIS
+329 FGLKKCIWFMVAAIS
-344 LPDLVYV
+344 VPDLVYV
-351 YLSWMPTQN
+351 YLSWVPTQN
-360 IAVVSSC
+360 MALISSC
-367 IFIEQL
+367 IFIEQM
-373 GYGFGFTAFTLF
+373 GYGFGFTAYTLF
-385 LMYVARGEHQ
+385 LMYFARGEHQ

-417 GRLQEMM
+417 GMLQESM
-424 GYRWFFVWI
+424 GYRTFFIWV

-438 ITCLVSALIKYEPEF
+438 VTCVVSAIIKYEPDF